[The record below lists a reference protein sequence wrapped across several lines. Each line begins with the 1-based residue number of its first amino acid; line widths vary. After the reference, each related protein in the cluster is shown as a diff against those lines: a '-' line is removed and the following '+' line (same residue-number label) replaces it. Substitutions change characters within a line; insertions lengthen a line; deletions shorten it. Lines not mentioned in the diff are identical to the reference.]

1 MNTYEFF
8 VQHLGRHLV
17 DVDGLTA
24 SAASWLA
31 LSSSHLLQKGTSSRL
46 SSGWAI
52 VRPGRTSIQLK
63 LAAPNLHY
71 DERTR
76 IEAFME
82 EFEKWDGSE
91 PRVFLMFVKAPIP
104 ISNLFLSVDRRLV
117 RICSPKNVESFDI
130 DAEPVPESGG
140 IQKVI
145 WKRKAK

>member
-8 VQHLGRHLV
+8 VENLGRHLV
-17 DVDGLTA
+17 DCKGLSP
-24 SAASWLA
+24 SAAAWLA
-31 LSSSHLLQKGTSSRL
+31 LSSNHPLQKGTSSRL

-52 VRPGRTSIQLK
+52 VRPSRTTIQLK
-63 LAAPNLHY
+63 LAAPALNF

-82 EFEKWDGSE
+82 EFERWDGAE
-91 PRVFLMFVKAPIP
+91 PRLFLMFDKAPIP

-117 RICSPKNVESFDI
+117 RICSPAGVESFDI
-130 DAEPVPESGG
+130 DAEPAPESGG
-140 IQKVI
+140 IQKAI